1 MARCSKGKLGLKT
14 AKQVPSRRMQ
24 RAPKNLKNLH
34 SVLGLAA
41 VGEDALLTR
50 HALLGAGDLGEADMA
65 RAEGWVSGPEQRQ
78 RD

>member
-1 MARCSKGKLGLKT
+1 MARCSKVKWGLNRQASPFK
-14 AKQVPSRRMQ
+14 AHAAGS
-24 RAPKNLKNLH
+24 KNLKNLH

-78 RD
+78 SD

>member
-1 MARCSKGKLGLKT
+1 MARCSKVKLGLKT

-50 HALLGAGDLGEADMA
+50 HALLGADDLGGSRHGKGRGGGI
-65 RAEGWVSGPEQRQ
+65 RA
-78 RD
+78 